1 MYEEKVSSSV
11 FQVNFRW
18 SATIT
23 FQRVHPHQRWLQHQP
38 IKAAAFMLTKC
49 LKKRAFIILLHFG
62 SGPLVLLVLAVVGG
76 GIYKG
81 VLDIKNIVLR

>member
-1 MYEEKVSSSV
+1 MKMKHVPVWEKVSSSV

-23 FQRVHPHQRWLQHQP
+23 FQRVHPQP

-49 LKKRAFIILLHFG
+49 LKKRAFTILLHFG
-62 SGPLVLLVLAVVGG
+62 SGSLVLLVLAVVGG

>member
-1 MYEEKVSSSV
+1 MRKDVLFSV
-11 FQVNFRW
+11 PSKLQMKCHHHL
-18 SATIT
+18 SAC
-23 FQRVHPHQRWLQHQP
+23 PPPSEMGQP

-49 LKKRAFIILLHFG
+49 LKKRAFTILLHFG
-62 SGPLVLLVLAVVGG
+62 SGSLVLLVLAVVGG